1 MWTYNETCYPDF
13 MYHHGIRGQRW
24 GRRRYQ
30 DMEGHY
36 TAEGRER
43 YGIGDG
49 MPYHNL
55 NYKPKDAPNYSTAQR
70 SRDRA
75 LYGNGAVRRIN
86 KRMLNGEGVQGAR
99 RYEVERIEGARSRA
113 RVLGEAGKVAGTA
126 AGLVGGMYLSQK
138 VLRNVPGLSEIM
150 ESPVNRIVIGLAT
163 EDAAMKVGKL
173 MGQYGGQSI
182 GMLMGGYS
190 PSKYQ

>member
-1 MWTYNETCYPDF
+1 MWTYNETRYPDF
-13 MYHHGIRGQRW
+13 IEHHGIRGQRW

-30 DMEGHY
+30 DLEGHY

-55 NYKPKDAPNYSTAQR
+55 NYKPGDAPNYSKAQR
-70 SRDRA
+70 TRDQA
-75 LYGNGAVRRIN
+75 LYGRGAVKRIN

-99 RYEVERIEGARSRA
+99 RYEVERIEGAR
-113 RVLGEAGKVAGTA
+113 VGTA
-126 AGLVGGMYLSQK
+126 AGLVGGIYLSQK
-138 VLRNVPGLSEIM
+138 VLKNIPGLDGVMS
-150 ESPVNRIVIGLAT
+150 SPLNSLIVTSAVA
-163 EDAAMKVGKL
+163 DASVKVGAIL
-173 MGQYGGQSI
+173 GQYGGQSI
-182 GMLMGGYS
+182 GMLSGGYA